1 MCPGGRGE
9 GRVSSVK
16 VKFKTHLSDHLIYQF
31 TILLSLYSYY
41 GDLRHSKMAF
51 SCSLSLN
58 VPKLALL
65 SETILYISS
74 FPMLHFLWL
83 VLYFNQ
89 SNYAQNLGN
98 ASGFSDPMQKVE
110 FKGFAGIVEQTRGA
124 FHKLQVNG
132 ATSN

>member
-1 MCPGGRGE
+1 M
-9 GRVSSVK
+9 
-16 VKFKTHLSDHLIYQF
+16 T
-31 TILLSLYSYY
+31 
-41 GDLRHSKMAF
+41 F
-51 SCSLSLN
+51 SCSLLLN
-58 VPKLALL
+58 LPKLALL
-65 SETILYISS
+65 SKTILYILSL
-74 FPMLHFLWL
+74 PMLHFLWL

>member
-1 MCPGGRGE
+1 
-9 GRVSSVK
+9 
-16 VKFKTHLSDHLIYQF
+16 
-31 TILLSLYSYY
+31 
-41 GDLRHSKMAF
+41 
-51 SCSLSLN
+51 
-58 VPKLALL
+58 
-65 SETILYISS
+65 
-74 FPMLHFLWL
+74 MLHFLWL
-83 VLYFNQ
+83 VLYFKQ

>member
-1 MCPGGRGE
+1 MLVAKYVFRGE
-9 GRVSSVK
+9 GRREPSFCQGQVQDT
-16 VKFKTHLSDHLIYQF
+16 FKGSPYMPIHQI
-31 TILLSLYSYY
+31 LSLYSYH
-41 GDLRHSKMAF
+41 GNLRHS
-51 SCSLSLN
+51 SLSLN

-65 SETILYISS
+65 SKTILYILSL
-74 FPMLHFLWL
+74 PMLHVLWL

-89 SNYAQNLGN
+89 SNYAKNLGN
-98 ASGFSDPMQKVE
+98 ASGISDPMQKVE